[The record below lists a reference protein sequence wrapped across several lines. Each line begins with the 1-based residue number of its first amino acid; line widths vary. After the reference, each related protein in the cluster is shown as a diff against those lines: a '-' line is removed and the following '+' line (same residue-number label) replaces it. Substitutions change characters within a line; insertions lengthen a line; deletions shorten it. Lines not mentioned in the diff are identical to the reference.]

1 MDTKEHEGEVVARM
15 SFSTEVVRKDFPK
28 HGTRAYETREELVP
42 YGLVKAL
49 DGTELFKVYCG
60 HEMKGIA
67 EPVYGHHGF
76 RFNHYERIIPLN
88 PIPENCALAALLV
101 DYEEDFRDE
110 ILLHTFN
117 NGEGMDGVL
126 EGDIV
131 FRSQK
136 WWKFELVPTVV
147 KEKPKEN
154 SSKKND
160 DTKPLLITWACVFMV
175 FGTLFFWLFKIVSA
189 ILG

>member
-42 YGLVKAL
+42 YGLAKAL

-117 NGEGMDGVL
+117 NGEGMGDVL
-126 EGDIV
+126 EGDLV
-131 FRSQK
+131 FKSQS

-147 KEKPKEN
+147 KEKTKEEFSEDN
-154 SSKKND
+154 EK
-160 DTKPLLITWACVFMV
+160 TQALIITWSCVLLV
-175 FGTLFFWLFKIVSA
+175 FGTFLYSVYKIVAA